1 MLQQFL
7 HLLYRMNPEMIIY
20 VRLLHVAISTFRDIW
35 GWVQIMELLIV
46 HLPPFSYYIIPLG
59 SKYSPWNPVLKHPQS
74 MTCETPYKITRRMR
88 SYIRFSKMYLKPL
101 SLCNP
106 HFHCFRAFL
115 YSLLIFR
122 ACGKYV
128 YHVLSL
134 NNSFFFLFTG
144 FKWLSQLTPINS
156 PNNIN
161 QLLNFVVHMRC
172 FLCGTLWIIKYYLD
186 ELGLICL

>member
-1 MLQQFL
+1 MLRQFL

-20 VRLLHVAISTFRDIW
+20 VRLLYVAISTFRDIW

-46 HLPPFSYYIIPLG
+46 HLPPFSYYFIPLG

-74 MTCETPYKITRRMR
+74 MPCESPYKTTRRMR
-88 SYIRFSKMYLKPL
+88 SYIRFSKIYLKPL

-106 HFHCFRAFL
+106 HVHFHCFHAFL
-115 YSLLIFR
+115 YSLLTFR

-134 NNSFFFLFTG
+134 SDSFFLRVLNDCHNWHRLIPQTT
-144 FKWLSQLTPINS
+144 LTNYWTS
-156 PNNIN
+156 
-161 QLLNFVVHMRC
+161 
-172 FLCGTLWIIKYYLD
+172 
-186 ELGLICL
+186 